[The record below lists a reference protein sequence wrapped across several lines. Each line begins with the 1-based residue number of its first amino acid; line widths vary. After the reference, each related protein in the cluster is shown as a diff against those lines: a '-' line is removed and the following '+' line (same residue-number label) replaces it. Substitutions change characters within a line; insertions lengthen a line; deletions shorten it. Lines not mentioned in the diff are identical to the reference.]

1 MINRGAIIGI
11 GTIILVIGLTGLGL
25 LQTGV
30 TQPTKEETLEP
41 APATSQQSQ
50 APVEQTS
57 PAAVPASQPGVEP
70 GTKTSPAVA
79 PAAQSGVEPGTK
91 TGADLKE
98 SAGQGQQPPSG
109 DVAAEKPVPV
119 PQVGEGERRYPK
131 QEQQEQ
137 VGQHRPPLF
146 QMRSEISQDDKTT
159 RKQKL
164 NEKRKQAHPK
174 SRSERY
180 ASKTPPAHRAQ
191 PVVIRFNFDPGRHRG
206 LNVAQ
211 VHAGDKIR
219 VKVRRVGQVES
230 RVHFTLSRNI
240 NSQQGAVLK
249 LETMYSLYHPVMYPT
264 DRGYYVV
271 EVKIYPGNRW
281 NIMPRSYVWPDSV

>member
-1 MINRGAIIGI
+1 MINRRAIIGI
-11 GTIILVIGLTGLGL
+11 GTVILVIGVTGLGL

-41 APATSQQSQ
+41 APAASQQSQ
-50 APVEQTS
+50 APVDQTS
-57 PAAVPASQPGVEP
+57 PAAVPTSQPGVEP
-70 GTKTSPAVA
+70 GTKTSP
-79 PAAQSGVEPGTK
+79 
-91 TGADLKE
+91 ADLKE

-131 QEQQEQ
+131 QEQKEQ
-137 VGQHRPPLF
+137 VGKHRPPLF

-159 RKQKL
+159 RKPKF
-164 NEKRKQAHPK
+164 NEKRKHAHHK
-174 SRSERY
+174 SKSERY
-180 ASKTPPAHRAQ
+180 ASKTHPAHRAQ

-219 VKVRRVGQVES
+219 VNVRRVGQVES

-249 LETMYSLYHPVMYPT
+249 LETMYSLYHPVMYST